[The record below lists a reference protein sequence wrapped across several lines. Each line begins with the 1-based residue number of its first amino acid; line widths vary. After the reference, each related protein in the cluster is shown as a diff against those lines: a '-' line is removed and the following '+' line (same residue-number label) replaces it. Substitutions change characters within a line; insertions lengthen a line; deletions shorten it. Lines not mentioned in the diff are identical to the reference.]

1 MSLEIIQSTSVY
13 KGRAFDV
20 RTDEVR
26 REDGGIMYLDVVEH
40 QNSVTIL
47 PLDEYGNIWFVK
59 QYRHPAGD
67 YLLELPAG
75 VIEVNETP
83 EACAAREIREEIGMA
98 SNRLEQIGSFY
109 LAPGYTT
116 EYMYVFLARDLF
128 ANPLQADEDEFI
140 TIQKFPAPAAMRMAQ
155 DGEFKDVKSMG
166 ALLLARTFL
175 EGQV

>member
-13 KGRAFDV
+13 RGRVFDV
-20 RTDEVR
+20 RQDEVR

-40 QNSVTIL
+40 RDSVTIL
-47 PLDEYGNIWFVK
+47 PLDEYGNIWFIR
-59 QYRHPAGD
+59 QYRHPVGD

-75 VIEVNETP
+75 VIEMNETP

-98 SNRLEQIGSFY
+98 SKRLERIGSFY

-128 ANPLQADEDEFI
+128 ADPLQADEDEFI
-140 TIQKFPAPAAMRMAQ
+140 TIQKYPVSAAMRMAQ
-155 DGEFKDVKSMG
+155 EGEFKDVKSMG
-166 ALLLARTFL
+166 ALLLARSCL